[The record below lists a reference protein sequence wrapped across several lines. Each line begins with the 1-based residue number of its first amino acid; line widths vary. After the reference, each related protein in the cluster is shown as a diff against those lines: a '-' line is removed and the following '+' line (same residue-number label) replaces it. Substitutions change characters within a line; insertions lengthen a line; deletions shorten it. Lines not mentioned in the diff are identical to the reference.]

1 MKNNSAPFPRIDFA
15 VGGQAVIE
23 GVMMRSPNFVTV
35 AVRKLSGEIKLK
47 EEKFQGIGTRI
58 KLLGIPFVR
67 GVVNLFEMMIIGM
80 RMVNFSAA
88 ESMEEEPQES
98 AAQKAQA
105 KALQETAANGQ
116 KAAQTSA
123 GGVISIVL
131 SLVFALGFSILL
143 FKFIPLYIT
152 DFLSKKFPTINDN
165 YLLFNFIDGVIKT
178 SFFVVY
184 IGLLGLTKSMH
195 RVFQYHGAEHKSI
208 FTYEKGLELTVENAK
223 KQIRFHPRCGTSFI
237 MVVFL
242 LSIFIYTFVPRQP
255 DFLMNFSLRLL
266 FLPLIAGVSYEVL
279 KWSAKYSDH
288 SLVKL
293 VTFPGLMFQRLTTQE
308 PDDQQLEVAL
318 SSLKR
323 ALELEKIKLA
333 PALETA
339 VDVP

>member
-1 MKNNSAPFPRIDFA
+1 
-15 VGGQAVIE
+15 
-23 GVMMRSPNFVTV
+23 MMRSPNFVTV

-67 GVVNLFEMMIIGM
+67 GVVNLFEMMIVGM

-88 ESMEEEPQES
+88 ESMEED
-98 AAQKAQA
+98 
-105 KALQETAANGQ
+105 GQ
-116 KAAQTSA
+116 STAQTSST

-152 DFLSKKFPTINDN
+152 DFLSKKFPAINDN

-178 SFFVVY
+178 TFFVVY

-323 ALELEKIKLA
+323 ALELEKIKLS

-339 VDVP
+339 VDIP

>member
-1 MKNNSAPFPRIDFA
+1 
-15 VGGQAVIE
+15 
-23 GVMMRSPNFVTV
+23 MMRSPNFVTV
-35 AVRKLSGEIKLK
+35 AVRKLNGEIKLK
-47 EEKFQGIGTRI
+47 EEKFQGIGARI

-67 GVVNLFEMMIIGM
+67 GVVNLFEMMIVGM

-88 ESMEEEPQES
+88 ESMEEVEADTEKNPNKTTMN
-98 AAQKAQA
+98 ADAN
-105 KALQETAANGQ
+105 ALQKTAAKDQ
-116 KAAQTSA
+116 STAQTSSA

-178 SFFVVY
+178 TFFVVY

-255 DFLMNFSLRLL
+255 DFYMNFSLRLL

-318 SSLKR
+318 TSLKR
-323 ALELEKIKLA
+323 ALELEKIKLT

-339 VDVP
+339 VDVA